1 MDDRLLQVKRYDGEG
16 YRPLIDFASWRV
28 AILRWDPSMEPDQI
42 AYMERHTET
51 DEVFVLL
58 KGVAKLILGGNA
70 TSVSDISAQELE
82 AGSLYNVRQNAWHT
96 VLLSEDATILIV
108 EESNTGKT
116 NTEYSNLEMKLKQAI
131 MDLSN
136 NG

>member
-1 MDDRLLQVKRYDGEG
+1 MDDRLLVVRRYEGGG

-42 AYMERHTET
+42 TFMERHTET

-58 KGVAKLILGGNA
+58 RGKAKLILGGNS
-70 TSVSDISAQELE
+70 TSVEDINAQELE
-82 AGSLYNVRQNAWHT
+82 ACSLYNVKQNAWHT
-96 VLLSEDATILIV
+96 VILSEDATILIV

-116 NTEYSNLEMKLKQAI
+116 NTEYCDLAKKFKQTI
-131 MDLSN
+131 IDLNN

>member
-1 MDDRLLQVKRYDGEG
+1 MDDRLLEIRRYEGGG

-42 AYMERHTET
+42 AFMERHTKT

-58 KGVAKLILGGNA
+58 KGKAKLILGGNS
-70 TSVSDISAQELE
+70 TSVEELYAQELE
-82 AGSLYNVRQNAWHT
+82 AFSLYNVKQNAWHT
-96 VLLSEDATILIV
+96 VILSKDATILIV

-116 NTEYSNLEMKLKQAI
+116 NTEYCNMSMKLKQAI
-131 MDLSN
+131 MDVNN